1 MDGDSV
7 INPDTIL
14 GKRVP
19 QTEREIDVD
28 LEKTH
33 LPYIKKNRTRKES
46 KKISSFNSLDSTNQP
61 MNNPSSSIP
70 LSSDY
75 FGSMEQPQKVTVVSD
90 KEDWSSMKQSREYPP
105 HKEVSNKDNFGS
117 ITDAMVQYDNSNS
130 NSIAAAAGHGRGW
143 DIINKKQKE
152 IRAASAFMGKK
163 PIDIYR
169 YLQRI
174 QSKVPQ
180 LDTDAV
186 DIQSEKGQELFNEYA
201 EWDSLFST
209 PESYKELLE
218 TVTPVEIDPGK
229 FIHPVIAAGW
239 SQGRPKENKEGI
251 FEPVFYKTDENGMF
265 YETDEEGKEITWDKT
280 QGKMPYFVID
290 KNNFSSKQNKIV
302 NIGILAHGQYYGLK
316 ELFFCLNDG
325 CTPEGP
331 MVIYEP
337 VASIGNANYSG
348 PKKDGRFYKFLKDA
362 GINLDKSTKA
372 IFETEKHYEKYKRD
386 LDVQINSL
394 RSQNHIVTSN
404 ICLPNKLFSF
414 TEYITKDK
422 IIPDEHANHFNYGVY
437 LGENNL
443 DLPTG
448 IKIDIDH
455 LLDDGDVT
463 SKILFRYLIHLFDLV
478 KGDTIRF
485 LDTSCQCITDI
496 DDDYNDPGG
505 KKGRANRRATRSLE
519 KVIEEINEGKDPL
532 NIYKGMMADKT
543 SDFGEYLKRELNN
556 EKNLKEYQEEGIA
569 EFLKQNALGS
579 KGGYKKR
586 QTKKLKSGLLKNA
599 ITRKPGRKLKR
610 NTKKMYNK
618 SRKKHHQLNI
628 SRKQFK
634 MMTTK

>member
-1 MDGDSV
+1 MDKDS
-7 INPDTIL
+7 NR
-14 GKRVP
+14 GAKRG
-19 QTEREIDVD
+19 
-28 LEKTH
+28 LEKNLYNPQEENDRQSKSLRPTTGQDDDDAVDDDD
-33 LPYIKKNRTRKES
+33 ISNMKKAG
-46 KKISSFNSLDSTNQP
+46 TN
-61 MNNPSSSIP
+61 
-70 LSSDY
+70 
-75 FGSMEQPQKVTVVSD
+75 E
-90 KEDWSSMKQSREYPP
+90 
-105 HKEVSNKDNFGS
+105 DNFGS
-117 ITDAMVQYDNSNS
+117 ITDAKVQYDNSNS
-130 NSIAAAAGHGRGW
+130 NSIEAAAGHRSGW
-143 DIINKKQKE
+143 DIIKKKQKE
-152 IRAASAFMGKK
+152 IRAVSAFMDKK

-174 QSKVPQ
+174 QSKVEE

-201 EWDSLFST
+201 EWDSYFST
-209 PESYKELLE
+209 PESYIELLE
-218 TVTPVEIDPGK
+218 TVTTPVKIDDGK
-229 FIHPVIAAGW
+229 FIKPVIAAGW
-239 SQGRPKENKEGI
+239 SQGPPKTNEEGVPEKNEEGI
-251 FEPVFYKTDENGMF
+251 IEPVFYKTDENGMF

-280 QGKMPYFVID
+280 KGKMPYFVID
-290 KNNFSSKQNKIV
+290 KDNFSSIQNKTV
-302 NIGILAHGQYYGLK
+302 TIGILAHGQYYGLK

-372 IFETEKHYEKYKRD
+372 IFETEKHYEKYKGD
-386 LDVQINSL
+386 LDVEINSL

-414 TEYITKDK
+414 TEYITKK
-422 IIPDEHANHFNYGVY
+422 EIIPDEHANHFNYGVY

-443 DLPTG
+443 GLPTG

-455 LLDDGDVT
+455 LLDKDGDVT
-463 SKILFRYLIHLFDLV
+463 SNILFRYLIELFDLV

-543 SDFGEYLKRELNN
+543 SDFEGE
-556 EKNLKEYQEEGIA
+556 IA
-569 EFLKQNALGS
+569 EFREKNALGYM
-579 KGGYKKR
+579 GGYKKR

-599 ITRKPGRKLKR
+599 RTRKPNKRIKR
-610 NTKKMYNK
+610 NTRKMYNK
-618 SRKKHHQLNI
+618 SRRRRTRNNKL
-628 SRKQFK
+628 RK
-634 MMTTK
+634 